1 MPPRASLRLVVDTN
15 VLVSSL
21 LSAGMMELARI
32 IVRDHR
38 LIYSTM
44 QLLELKDVLDRPKF
58 RTRFLP
64 GQKEELFNS
73 LARNGEL
80 IDLISEV
87 DICRDPDDNHL
98 LALCK
103 DGKADLLITGD
114 KDMLVL
120 KKFGK
125 TRVLA
130 PAEFLRSQR

>member
-114 KDMLVL
+114 KDLLVL

>member
-1 MPPRASLRLVVDTN
+1 
-15 VLVSSL
+15 
-21 LSAGMMELARI
+21 MELARI

-114 KDMLVL
+114 KDLLVL
-120 KKFGK
+120 KKFRK